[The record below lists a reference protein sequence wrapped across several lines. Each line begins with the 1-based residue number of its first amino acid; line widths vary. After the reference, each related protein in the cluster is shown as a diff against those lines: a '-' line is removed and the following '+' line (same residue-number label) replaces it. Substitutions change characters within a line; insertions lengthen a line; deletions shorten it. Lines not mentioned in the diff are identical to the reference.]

1 MTATHASFWANLSV
15 GGVVFNLAPFAALLL
30 MIAVFPLI
38 PRLAPW
44 WDNNRNKLVVAALC
58 GAAGVLLFYLPT
70 GDESHVFINY
80 LEYLDFILLLAALYI
95 VSGGIYISG
104 AFAGLPRVNTLFLAT
119 GAVLANFLGTT
130 GASML
135 LLRPLIRANRL
146 RQHKVHL
153 IVFFI
158 FVVSNCGG
166 LLTPLGDPPLYLG
179 FLRGVPFAWTLRL
192 FPQWLF
198 IQSILLGLFFLL
210 DHMIFRREDDATK
223 RDLVVEIKASKK
235 RLHIQG
241 RRNIGFLLLI
251 VATILFA
258 GYYLQPWLEHRLP
271 LTQAEAWSK
280 GFQALM
286 LALISILSFNL
297 TPAGLHESN
306 HFSFHPIQE
315 VAALFFGIFGAML
328 PALSVLAAKAPGFNL
343 TEPWQYFWASGL
355 LSSFLDNAPTY
366 LTFTTL
372 ACSCSGVTADSFR
385 ALAAHAPQLLAA
397 ISCGAVFMGANT
409 YIGNGPNFM
418 VKSMAEHARIKM
430 PSFGGYMLWSFGI
443 LLPIFFLQTL
453 IFFR

>member
-1 MTATHASFWANLSV
+1 MTANHATFWADLSL
-15 GGVVFNLAPFAALLL
+15 GGILLNLAPFILLLL

-38 PRLAPW
+38 PRVARW
-44 WDNNRNKLVVAALC
+44 WDNNRNKLLVSAAC
-58 GAAGVLLFYLPT
+58 GVAGVALFYLPT
-70 GDESHVFINY
+70 GDAGHVFVNY

-104 AFAGLPRVNTLFLAT
+104 AFAGFPRTNTLFLAV

-146 RQHKVHL
+146 RKHKVHL
-153 IVFFI
+153 IIFFI

-192 FPQWLF
+192 WPQWF
-198 IQSILLGLFFLL
+198 FTQGILLSLFLL
-210 DHMIFRREDDATK
+210 FDHVVFKREDEATRK
-223 RDLVVEIKASKK
+223 DLAAEIKAAEKG
-235 RLHIQG
+235 LHVQG
-241 RRNIGFLLLI
+241 RRNFWFLALI
-251 VATILFA
+251 MATVLFA
-258 GYYLQPWLEHRLP
+258 GYFLQPWLERDLP
-271 LTQAEAWSK
+271 LTQAEVWTK
-280 GFQALM
+280 VFQAAL
-286 LALISILSFNL
+286 LALTAWLSFRF
-297 TPAGLHESN
+297 TPPTLHDRN
-306 HFSFHPIQE
+306 HFTFHPIQE

-328 PALSVLAAKAPGFNL
+328 PALAVLAAKAPSFNL
-343 TEPWQYFWASGL
+343 TEPWQYFWASGF

-366 LTFTTL
+366 LTFATL
-372 ACSCSGVTADSFR
+372 ACSSSGVTANSFCD
-385 ALAAHAPQLLAA
+385 LATYFPQLLIAV
-397 ISCGAVFMGANT
+397 SCGSVFMGANT

-418 VKSMAEHARIKM
+418 VKSMAEHAHIKM
-430 PSFGGYMLWSFGI
+430 PSFGGYMLWSLVI